1 MTLQNDIKAPI
12 IVDEGDEANGKG
24 VFDWSVVGF
33 LAVLIGI
40 AVVVGWLLA

>member
-1 MTLQNDIKAPI
+1 MTMHKDIEAPT
-12 IVDEGDEANGKG
+12 VDAGEAKGKG

-40 AVVVGWLLA
+40 AVVVGLLLN